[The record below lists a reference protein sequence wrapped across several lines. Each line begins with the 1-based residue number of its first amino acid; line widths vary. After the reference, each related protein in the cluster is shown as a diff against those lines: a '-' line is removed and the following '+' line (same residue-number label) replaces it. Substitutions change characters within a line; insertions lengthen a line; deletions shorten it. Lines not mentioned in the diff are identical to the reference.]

1 MAHFKSVVTN
11 IGAEKIAAI
20 VTGGGKLSLTRAA
33 VGSGRT
39 DSDRAAMTALI
50 QEVTAEV
57 QTGDMTVTTTAD
69 GMTVMQLPVQITNKG
84 QTGPLPIRE
93 VGLYGQDTGG
103 EYLFAVSWLDGE
115 DTDNII
121 PPPADPAEADT
132 VHVHDVGII
141 VTNQEAAVIEVKMG
155 LGGMATAEQLE
166 AETQARI
173 EADAKLQQAIEN
185 AGGGLVVIPA
195 GSDIPVEQRKEGFLY
210 FKVSEEG

>member
-1 MAHFKSVVTN
+1 MLFRSYSQ
-11 IGAEKIAAI
+11 G
-20 VTGGGKLSLTRAA
+20 
-33 VGSGRT
+33 
-39 DSDRAAMTALI
+39 
-50 QEVTAEV
+50 
-57 QTGDMTVTTTAD
+57 AD
-69 GMTVMQLPVQITNKG
+69 GEI
-84 QTGPLPIRE
+84 
-93 VGLYGQDTGG
+93 
-103 EYLFAVSWLDGE
+103 LFAVSWLDGE

-121 PPPADPAEADT
+121 PPPAASNEADT
-132 VHVHDVGII
+132 VHIHDVGII

-173 EADAKLQQAIEN
+173 AADAKLQQAIEN